1 MAQIPSKIILLLIL
15 TTCIFSGTMNAYVV
29 TAISQVLPS
38 GCKVTLC
45 GDIHMPSEA
54 NIPHVNS
61 IITQC
66 KQKDLTTG
74 RPIRILFEQP
84 SDIFGEQ
91 ACFLALFKT
100 TWGSEVFNNTTM
112 ENIEQRCVSCAA
124 QYLLD
129 PYTNISE
136 IAELSQQL
144 YVNSC
149 DRKCSMYSVTFQHV
163 LEEFDFLKNKL
174 KNLFA
179 TYEANGP
186 IKALYQEKIELAGQ
200 KYDLLVQELK
210 EHGFPFDQ
218 TVRNIIL
225 TKKQRPVYADKVDE
239 LITKT
244 FSPLLD
250 LFILHRILECQSS
263 EDLIVITGDDHTW
276 SVQSML
282 INLGATVIKQNFSI
296 NRQALT
302 ENELVLFHEPTQKS
316 CSIL

>member
-1 MAQIPSKIILLLIL
+1 MVQISLKIILSLIL
-15 TTCIFSGTMNAYVV
+15 STCIFAETMNAYVV
-29 TAISQVLPS
+29 TAISQILPS

-45 GDIHMPSEA
+45 GDIHMPSE
-54 NIPHVNS
+54 VNTPQIHS

-84 SDIFGEQ
+84 SDIFLEQ
-91 ACFLALFKT
+91 ACFLTLFKT
-100 TWGSEVFNNTTM
+100 QWDNEVFNKTTI

-124 QYLLD
+124 QYVLD
-129 PYTNISE
+129 PYTDMSE
-136 IAELSQQL
+136 ITELSQQL

-149 DRKCSMYSVTFQHV
+149 DRKCTMYSVTFQHV
-163 LEEFDFLKNKL
+163 LEEFDLLKSKL

-179 TYEANGP
+179 TYKANEP

-200 KYDLLVQELK
+200 KYDLLLQELQG
-210 EHGFPFDQ
+210 HGVAFDQ
-218 TVRNIIL
+218 TVRKIIL
-225 TKKQRPVYADKVDE
+225 NNKQRPDYADIVDE

-250 LFILHRILECQSS
+250 LFILHRILECQGS

-282 INLGATVIKQNFSI
+282 INLGANVIKQSFSM